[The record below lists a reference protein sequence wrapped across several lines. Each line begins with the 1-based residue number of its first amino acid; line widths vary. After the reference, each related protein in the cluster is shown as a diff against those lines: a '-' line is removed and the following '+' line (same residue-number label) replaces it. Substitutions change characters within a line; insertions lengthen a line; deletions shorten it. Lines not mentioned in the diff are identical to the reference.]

1 MDSTAVRLLRELL
14 AGDPLM
20 GQTQDFA
27 RVLNRSATTPGGLLL
42 VGTPTQEPW
51 HMAAHLDDESR
62 LAAMPELKPTL
73 VRWQPPTDAPPHL
86 SIGLERIER
95 TTRKETVF
103 VVAGDQAPDELLE
116 RVFDAKKIGA
126 RILTMVTAEAEIT
139 EMAHEVLIIPDEDAA
154 AGVRENPLPDLAATA
169 DAHEKSLGISFDAA
183 QHVVSMAAGEFSR
196 GSEKSGLKSRLARM
210 IDGITGP
217 GDAWS

>member
-126 RILTMVTAEAEIT
+126 RILTMVTAEAET
-139 EMAHEVLIIPDEDAA
+139 TPVCLTACAMPEPDELLLY
-154 AGVRENPLPDLAATA
+154 GSLPVN
-169 DAHEKSLGISFDAA
+169 F
-183 QHVVSMAAGEFSR
+183 
-196 GSEKSGLKSRLARM
+196 
-210 IDGITGP
+210 
-217 GDAWS
+217 